1 MKNIEERNKQI
12 ADFIDAIS
20 VAQDC
25 NVDLESIVLPT
36 TLSYIGGDN
45 GGDCINEQYDQCNK
59 AENKGNCK
67 NYNSACSKSTNRG
80 SCLNTT
86 LGRGDVEGETKPIVP

>member
-20 VAQDC
+20 VARDC

-36 TLSYIGGDN
+36 TMSYIGGDN
-45 GGDCINEQYDQCNK
+45 GGDCINEQYDQ
-59 AENKGNCK
+59 
-67 NYNSACSKSTNRG
+67 
-80 SCLNTT
+80 
-86 LGRGDVEGETKPIVP
+86 